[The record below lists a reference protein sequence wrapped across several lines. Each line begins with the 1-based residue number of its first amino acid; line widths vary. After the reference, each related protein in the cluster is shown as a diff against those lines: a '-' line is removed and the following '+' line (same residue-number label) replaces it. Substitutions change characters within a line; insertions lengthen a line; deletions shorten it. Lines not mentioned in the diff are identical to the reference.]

1 MSYFVDAIASAD
13 NIRITPSL
21 RSKKGKLLKMSAEY
35 LPYLGLYNAHWCIML
50 GLENLQKKTS

>member
-35 LPYLGLYNAHWCIML
+35 LPYLGLYNAHWMKRDKWFL
-50 GLENLQKKTS
+50 NSPSK

>member
-35 LPYLGLYNAHWCIML
+35 QIQIKWTTKY
-50 GLENLQKKTS
+50 TT